1 MARRILVGLTAL
13 VLSALPL
20 AASTFV
26 HMSPEE
32 LVAGS
37 DAVIRG
43 KIVEVHSFWDAAG
56 TLIHTEAL
64 VRVDERL
71 LGEAPGFVTLRTV
84 GGTVGSYTVEAHGF
98 PEFRR
103 NESLIAFIKHQADGT
118 ARIVGYREG
127 QFRVL
132 RTPEGR
138 VWAMPM
144 VEGRYLTKDGRVA
157 PPARTV
163 TLEEFRERLRDIDR
177 NGRRAR

>member
-1 MARRILVGLTAL
+1 MARRIVLGLTAL

-43 KIVEVHSFWDAAG
+43 RVVEVHSFWDAAG
-56 TLIHTEAL
+56 KLIHTEAL

-71 LGEAPGFVTLRTV
+71 IGEAAGFVTLRTV

-98 PEFRR
+98 PEFRQ
-103 NESLIAFIKHQADGT
+103 NESLIAFIKQQQDGT

-127 QFRVL
+127 QFRVM
-132 RTPEGR
+132 RSPEGR

-144 VEGRYLTKDGRVA
+144 VEGRYLTKDGRQA
-157 PPARTV
+157 PPARAV
-163 TLEEFRERLRDIDR
+163 TLEEFRDRVRDI
-177 NGRRAR
+177 GRRQGRVR

>member
-64 VRVDERL
+64 VRVDERMI
-71 LGEAPGFVTLRTV
+71 GEAPGFVTLRTV
-84 GGTVGSYTVEAHGF
+84 DRKSTRLNSSHGYISYAVF
-98 PEFRR
+98 C
-103 NESLIAFIKHQADGT
+103 LK
-118 ARIVGYREG
+118 
-127 QFRVL
+127 
-132 RTPEGR
+132 
-138 VWAMPM
+138 
-144 VEGRYLTKDGRVA
+144 
-157 PPARTV
+157 
-163 TLEEFRERLRDIDR
+163 
-177 NGRRAR
+177 